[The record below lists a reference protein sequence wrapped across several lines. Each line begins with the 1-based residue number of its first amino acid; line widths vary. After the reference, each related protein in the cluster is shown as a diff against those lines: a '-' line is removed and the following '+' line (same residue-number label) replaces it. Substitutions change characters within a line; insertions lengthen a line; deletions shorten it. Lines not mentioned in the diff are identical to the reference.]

1 MGCLMRYPWAAWSGA
16 CRVGFIVRNSS
27 LLGDEGG
34 LEWVGDIRLG
44 VERVCL
50 SAALSLAWLAAP
62 EREKGEM
69 WRRFG
74 SMSRILG
81 RSESSE
87 ARLGRAVSSI
97 GEVMM
102 WGLDRGG

>member
-1 MGCLMRYPWAAWSGA
+1 M
-16 CRVGFIVRNSS
+16 RNSS

-34 LEWVGDIRLG
+34 LEWVGNIRLG

-50 SAALSLAWLAAP
+50 SAILSLAWLAAP
-62 EREKGEM
+62 EEEKGET

-74 SMSRILG
+74 SMSHILG
-81 RSESSE
+81 RSESSDV
-87 ARLGRAVSSI
+87 RLGRAVSSI
-97 GEVMM
+97 NEVMM

>member
-16 CRVGFIVRNSS
+16 CRVGFIMRNSS

-34 LEWVGDIRLG
+34 LEWVGNIRLG

-50 SAALSLAWLAAP
+50 SAILSLAWLAAP
-62 EREKGEM
+62 EEEKGET

-74 SMSRILG
+74 SMSHILG
-81 RSESSE
+81 RSESLDV
-87 ARLGRAVSSI
+87 RLGRAVSSI
-97 GEVMM
+97 DEVMM